1 MRRTGSAFRK
11 EPPLGIVLSATVLLS
26 PGACRSGARG
36 EVSLPPPSSNSGE
49 ATVSYA
55 EVVKRVAPAVV
66 TIRSER
72 RLRAPRQRPFI
83 DDPLF
88 RDFFGGMQPAPRE
101 QVQRGLGSGVIITK
115 DGYLLTNHHVIDG
128 AQEIRVELTNNRVY
142 DAKVVGTDPR
152 SDLAVL
158 KINAGNLTLLTPGN
172 SDNVRVGDM
181 VLAVGNPLGVGQ
193 TVTAGIIS
201 AKGRSTD
208 YFFQIASA

>member
-1 MRRTGSAFRK
+1 
-11 EPPLGIVLSATVLLS
+11 
-26 PGACRSGARG
+26 
-36 EVSLPPPSSNSGE
+36 
-49 ATVSYA
+49 
-55 EVVKRVAPAVV
+55 
-66 TIRSER
+66 
-72 RLRAPRQRPFI
+72 LRATRQRPFI
-83 DDPLF
+83 DDPFF

-115 DGYLLTNHHVIDG
+115 DGYLLTNHHLIDG

-158 KINAGNLTLLTPGN
+158 KINAGNLTLLTLGN
-172 SDNVRVGDM
+172 SDNVRVGDV

-208 YFFQIASA
+208 YLFQIASARPGEPDRYDRH